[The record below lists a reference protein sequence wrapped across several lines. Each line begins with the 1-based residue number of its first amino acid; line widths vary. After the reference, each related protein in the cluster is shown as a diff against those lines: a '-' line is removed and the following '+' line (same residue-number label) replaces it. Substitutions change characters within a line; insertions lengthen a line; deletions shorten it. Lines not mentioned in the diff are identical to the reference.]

1 MSISAKPLTNF
12 ELETKIRVII
22 KELLEA
28 TSNKYEMAEAQ
39 TVVVQSANRRLWKV
53 LFWVR
58 GPHSAAVDRVQKPPK
73 LDRKPE
79 GNAGSA

>member
-39 TVVVQSANRRLWKV
+39 TVVVQSANRRL
-53 LFWVR
+53 
-58 GPHSAAVDRVQKPPK
+58 
-73 LDRKPE
+73 
-79 GNAGSA
+79 